1 MPDLDTKK
9 PRRQLKNIPPDRF
22 QPKVLIFW
30 IALLLAVVS
39 LLFWSPGITVSPAT
53 LTIFEVVTHA
63 ESSDS
68 KPSDIKS
75 GVIQPDNTVGKD
87 WVLITGELNAPTL
100 TNERGMKTASFRA
113 AGRLTDSNMERLQKT
128 NKFSERPTT
137 TVLAQLALSVLPVLI
152 IIGFLYFLFSRQ
164 LRQAGRGALNFGKSR
179 AKLLTRDRDKVTFGD
194 VAGCD
199 EAKEEVSEVVEFLKD
214 PKKFTKMGGRIPKGI
229 LMVGPPGTGK
239 TLLAKAVAGEADV
252 PFFSIS
258 GSDFVEMFVGVGA
271 SRVRDMFEQ
280 GRKSA
285 PCLIFIDEIDAVGR
299 QRGAGL
305 GGGNDEREQT
315 LNSLLVEM
323 DGFDTTEGV
332 IIIAATN
339 RPDVLDSALLR
350 PGRFDRQIYVDLPD
364 MIGREQILRVHA
376 RKLTLGDN
384 VDLGVIAR
392 GTPGLSGAEL
402 ANLLNEAALLAKA
415 IAGEADVPFFSIS
428 GSDFVE
434 MFVGVGASRVRDMF
448 EQGRKNAPCLIFID
462 EIDAVGRQRGA
473 GLGGGND
480 EREQTLNSLLVE
492 MDGFDTQE
500 GVIIIAATNRP
511 DVLDSALLRPG
522 RFDRQVYIDLPDII
536 GREQILR
543 VHARKISLSE
553 NVELGIIAR
562 GTPGLSGAELANLLN
577 ESALLAA
584 RRGKKKV
591 EMTDIDEARDKV
603 LWGRERRRV
612 MDDNEKRLVAWHEAG
627 HAIVQAV
634 LDDGTVPVHKVT
646 IIPRGQSLGSTTYLP
661 TKDILTQPK
670 KKLLNQIA
678 MAMGGRIA
686 EELVTGDFSNGVYGD
701 LKQATRIARAMVCDY
716 GMSELGPVAMGD
728 NQDTVFLGR
737 DITRSQHVSE
747 DTARKIDIAI
757 SDILHAQ
764 YQRAQQIITEHR
776 PALDKIGAALL
787 EHETIEGKHVLEII
801 QHGEIRTPIIS
812 AKPPR
817 LAPETAKPAAAPAA
831 PEPAGAPGTPAPS
844 PA

>member
-1 MPDLDTKK
+1 LFLESYPPPLMPDLETKK
-9 PRRQLKNIPPDRF
+9 PRRQLKNIPPDRY
-22 QPKVLIFW
+22 QPKVFIFW
-30 IALLLAVVS
+30 IALLITVLA
-39 LLFWSPGITVSPAT
+39 LLFWSPAITVSPAP
-53 LTIFEVVTHA
+53 LTIYEVVTHA
-63 ESSDS
+63 EASDVKAGMIS
-68 KPSDIKS
+68 PDPS
-75 GVIQPDNTVGKD
+75 VGRD
-87 WVLITGELNAPTL
+87 WVLITGELTSASL
-100 TNERGMKTASFRA
+100 KNERGAPTAAFRA

-128 NKFSERPTT
+128 NKFVERQTT
-137 TVLAQLALSVLPVLI
+137 TVITQLALSVLPVLI

-376 RKLTLGDN
+376 RKLSLADN

-402 ANLLNEAALLAKA
+402 ANLLNEAALLAA
-415 IAGEADVPFFSIS
+415 
-428 GSDFVE
+428 
-434 MFVGVGASRVRDMF
+434 RRN
-448 EQGRKNAPCLIFID
+448 RKK
-462 EIDAVGRQRGA
+462 IDALDVEDA
-473 GLGGGND
+473 
-480 EREQTLNSLLVE
+480 RE
-492 MDGFDTQE
+492 
-500 GVIIIAATNRP
+500 
-511 DVLDSALLRPG
+511 
-522 RFDRQVYIDLPDII
+522 
-536 GREQILR
+536 
-543 VHARKISLSE
+543 
-553 NVELGIIAR
+553 
-562 GTPGLSGAELANLLN
+562 
-577 ESALLAA
+577 
-584 RRGKKKV
+584 KV
-591 EMTDIDEARDKV
+591 QF
-603 LWGRERRRV
+603 GRERRRL
-612 MDDNEKRLVAWHEAG
+612 MDDDEKKLTAYHEAG
-627 HAIVQAV
+627 HALIQGV
-634 LDDGTVPVHKVT
+634 LDDGHMPVHKVT
-646 IIPRGQSLGSTTYLP
+646 IIPRGRSLGSTMFIP
-661 TKDILTQPK
+661 KKDVLTQAMK
-670 KKLLNQIA
+670 RMLNQIA
-678 MAMGGRIA
+678 MGLGGRVA
-686 EELVTGDFSNGVYGD
+686 EELVLNDISSGAAGDII
-701 LKQATRIARAMVCDY
+701 QITAIARHMVCDW
-716 GMSELGPVAMGD
+716 GMSPLGPIAYGG
-728 NQDTVFLGR
+728 NHDTVFLGR
-737 DITRSQHVSE
+737 DITRTENVSE
-747 DTARKIDIAI
+747 ETARRIDVEIQRIISEQYERAKKIIG
-757 SDILHAQ
+757 
-764 YQRAQQIITEHR
+764 EHR
-776 PALDKIGAALL
+776 AALDKIAEALL
-787 EHETIEGKHVLEII
+787 EHETLEGRHVLEILEF
-801 QHGEIRTPIIS
+801 GEIRSPI
-812 AKPPR
+812 
-817 LAPETAKPAAAPAA
+817 AAAFVGRA
-831 PEPAGAPGTPAPS
+831 PDKPEEKKLADKTAPSEGLGAGPAPAPN

>member
-1 MPDLDTKK
+1 MPEIDTKK

-30 IALLLAVVS
+30 IALAFAVVA
-39 LLFWSPGITVSPAT
+39 LLFWSPGITVTPAP

-63 ESSDS
+63 ESSD
-68 KPSDIKS
+68 IKS
-75 GVIQPDNTVGKD
+75 GVIQPDPSGGRD
-87 WVLITGELNAPTL
+87 WVIISGELNTATL
-100 TNERGMKTASFRA
+100 TNERGVKTSAFRA

-128 NKFSERPTT
+128 NKFVERPTT
-137 TVLAQLALSVLPVLI
+137 TVLTQLALSVLPVLI

-376 RKLTLGDN
+376 RKLSLADN

-402 ANLLNEAALLAKA
+402 ANLLNEAALLAA
-415 IAGEADVPFFSIS
+415 
-428 GSDFVE
+428 
-434 MFVGVGASRVRDMF
+434 RRN
-448 EQGRKNAPCLIFID
+448 RKK
-462 EIDAVGRQRGA
+462 IDALDVEDA
-473 GLGGGND
+473 
-480 EREQTLNSLLVE
+480 RE
-492 MDGFDTQE
+492 
-500 GVIIIAATNRP
+500 
-511 DVLDSALLRPG
+511 
-522 RFDRQVYIDLPDII
+522 
-536 GREQILR
+536 
-543 VHARKISLSE
+543 
-553 NVELGIIAR
+553 
-562 GTPGLSGAELANLLN
+562 
-577 ESALLAA
+577 
-584 RRGKKKV
+584 KV
-591 EMTDIDEARDKV
+591 QF
-603 LWGRERRRV
+603 GRERRRL
-612 MDDNEKRLVAWHEAG
+612 MDDDEKKLTAYHEAG
-627 HAIVQAV
+627 HALIQGV
-634 LDDGTVPVHKVT
+634 LDDGHMPVHKVT
-646 IIPRGQSLGSTTYLP
+646 IIPRGRSLGSTMFIP
-661 TKDILTQPK
+661 KKDVLTQAMK
-670 KKLLNQIA
+670 RMLNQIA
-678 MAMGGRIA
+678 MGLGGGIA
-686 EELVTGDFSNGVYGD
+686 EELVLNDISSGAAGDII
-701 LKQATRIARAMVCDY
+701 QITAIARHMVCDW
-716 GMSELGPVAMGD
+716 GMSPLGPIAYGG
-728 NQDTVFLGR
+728 NHDTVFLGR
-737 DITRSQHVSE
+737 DITRTESISE
-747 DTARKIDIAI
+747 DTARRIDAEIQRII
-757 SDILHAQ
+757 SEQ
-764 YQRAQQIITEHR
+764 YERAKVIISER
-776 PALDKIGAALL
+776 RSALDKIAEALL
-787 EHETIEGKHVLEII
+787 EHETLEGRHVLEILEF
-801 QHGEIRTPIIS
+801 GEIRSPIAAAFIG
-812 AKPPR
+812 KPSEK
-817 LAPETAKPAAAPAA
+817 PEEKKAADKPAPAEGLGAGPAPA
-831 PEPAGAPGTPAPS
+831 PTPA
-844 PA
+844 

>member
-1 MPDLDTKK
+1 MPDLETKK

-30 IALLLAVVS
+30 VALALAVVA
-39 LLFWSPGITVSPAT
+39 LLFWSPGITVSPAP
-53 LTIFEVVTHA
+53 LTIYEVVTHA
-63 ESSDS
+63 EAN
-68 KPSDIKS
+68 DIKS
-75 GVIQPDNTVGKD
+75 GIIQPDPSGGRD
-87 WVLITGELNAPTL
+87 WAVITGELNTPSL
-100 TNERGMKTASFRA
+100 VNERGLKTASFRA

-128 NKFSERPTT
+128 IKFSERQMT
-137 TVLAQLALSVLPVLI
+137 TVFTQLALSVLPVLI

-179 AKLLTRDRDKVTFGD
+179 AKLLTRDREKITFGD

-376 RKLTLGDN
+376 RKLSLGDN

-402 ANLLNEAALLAKA
+402 ANLLNEAALLAARRNRKKIDA
-415 IAGEADVPFFSIS
+415 ADV
-428 GSDFVE
+428 E
-434 MFVGVGASRVRDMF
+434 
-448 EQGRKNAPCLIFID
+448 
-462 EIDAVGRQRGA
+462 DA
-473 GLGGGND
+473 
-480 EREQTLNSLLVE
+480 RE
-492 MDGFDTQE
+492 
-500 GVIIIAATNRP
+500 
-511 DVLDSALLRPG
+511 
-522 RFDRQVYIDLPDII
+522 
-536 GREQILR
+536 
-543 VHARKISLSE
+543 
-553 NVELGIIAR
+553 
-562 GTPGLSGAELANLLN
+562 
-577 ESALLAA
+577 
-584 RRGKKKV
+584 KV
-591 EMTDIDEARDKV
+591 QF
-603 LWGRERRRV
+603 GRERRRL
-612 MDDNEKRLVAWHEAG
+612 MDDDEKKLTAYHEAG
-627 HAIVQAV
+627 HALIQGV
-634 LDDGTVPVHKVT
+634 LDDGHMPVHKVT
-646 IIPRGQSLGSTTYLP
+646 IIPRGRSLGSTMFIP
-661 TKDILTQPK
+661 KKDVLTQAMK
-670 KKLLNQIA
+670 RMLNQIA
-678 MAMGGRIA
+678 MGLGGRIA
-686 EELVTGDFSNGVYGD
+686 EELVMGDISSGAAGD
-701 LKQATRIARAMVCDY
+701 IVQITTIARHMVCDW
-716 GMSELGPVAMGD
+716 GMSPLGPIAYGG
-728 NQDTVFLGR
+728 NHDTVFLGR
-737 DITRSQHVSE
+737 DITRTENVSE
-747 DTARKIDIAI
+747 ETARRIDVEIQRII
-757 SDILHAQ
+757 SEQ
-764 YQRAQQIITEHR
+764 YERAKTIISERR
-776 PALDKIGAALL
+776 PALDKIAEALL
-787 EHETIEGKHVLEII
+787 EHETIEGRHVLEILEF
-801 QHGEIRTPIIS
+801 GEIRSPI
-812 AKPPR
+812 AAALVGKPAERPEEKKTADKQ
-817 LAPETAKPAAAPAA
+817 APEDLAAGGPAPAA
-831 PEPAGAPGTPAPS
+831 TPA
-844 PA
+844 